1 LFSKE
6 EASAMS
12 NKWYWE
18 DVSDVSGAE
27 KAMSGGMW
35 AALFVA
41 GITSLVVALS
51 FAGVKLFGIGASAL
65 LDAAIFAAIAF
76 GIKRRSRF
84 AAVAGL
90 ILYILERLYMM
101 QRTGA
106 GGLVMGV
113 IFTLLFIN
121 AVRGAFAYHKMNEAR
136 PLASA

>member
-1 LFSKE
+1 
-6 EASAMS
+6 MS

-27 KAMSGGMW
+27 KAMTGGMW
-35 AALFVA
+35 AALVVA

-51 FAGVKLFGIGASAL
+51 FAGVKIFGIGASAL

-76 GIKRRSRF
+76 GIKRKSRF

-90 ILYILERLYMM
+90 ILYILERVCMM

-113 IFTLLFIN
+113 VFTLLFIN
-121 AVRGAFAYHKMNEAR
+121 AARGAFAYHRMNQAR
-136 PLASA
+136 PLANA